1 MYVMHTSTQSVWC
14 AQAYGYIWD
23 MWKTWIPEGFSVLEL
38 SSMENSEHRLW
49 EAMVG
54 LEHGRDHYTCTE
66 DGVEE

>member
-1 MYVMHTSTQSVWC
+1 
-14 AQAYGYIWD
+14 
-23 MWKTWIPEGFSVLEL
+23 
-38 SSMENSEHRLW
+38 MENSEHRLW